1 MREELLIAL
10 VMLGVAAVGAI
21 LTKNDKKRSVIV
33 LLAASLAGS
42 LVAGMGVR
50 FREIVEGPF
59 GFLDAALSVVC
70 AAILVRALEKSG
82 AFDAL
87 LEKILA
93 MKNRWLRA
101 LGMALL
107 IALPG
112 MLTGFATASVVTTG
126 ALVGKRMKSVG
137 IAQDKIARTVA
148 VGSFLG
154 MMLPPNCLPAII
166 AANGAGSVLPTP
178 YVGFFLPLLLLSLPA
193 FAVYVFT
200 CRDTLAFEAPAQK
213 TASAKLPLAV
223 LALVMLAV
231 LVEGLLSSLVY
242 IGGSALYFTVA
253 AVVLLAASRDSVKGV
268 LNTVSVGLMD
278 AAVPVAMVFAL
289 GSFIEVSSM
298 TGVRGYFS
306 LLILGTDTT
315 VVMLIQMAIMLVLGI
330 VLGTPIPAFLAT
342 YAVFPI
348 GWLANTV
355 IVTGVASALGIVS
368 LLAARGGLVE
378 DTVRTLELTDVRW
391 KDVLRHLLLPAALVL
406 IMGVVMVLFGDSM
419 TALIL

>member
-33 LLAASLAGS
+33 LLAASVAGS
-42 LVAGMGVR
+42 LVAGMGIR

-70 AAILVRALEKSG
+70 AAILVRALEKTG

-87 LEKILA
+87 LEKLLA
-93 MKNRWLRA
+93 VKNHWLRA

-126 ALVGKRMKSVG
+126 ALVGKRMKSAG
-137 IAQDKIARTVA
+137 IAQDKIARTV
-148 VGSFLG
+148 VIGSFLG

-178 YVGFFLPLLLLSLPA
+178 YVGFFLPLLVLSLPA
-193 FAVYVFT
+193 FVVYVVT

-253 AVVLLAASRDSVKGV
+253 AVVLLAASRGGVKGA

-315 VVMLIQMAIMLVLGI
+315 VVMLVQMAIMLVLGV

-355 IVTGVASALGIVS
+355 IVTGVASALGVVH
-368 LLAARGGLVE
+368 LVAARGGLVE
-378 DTVRTLELTDVRW
+378 DTLRTLELTDVSW
-391 KDVLRHLLLPAALVL
+391 KSTLQHLLLPAALVL
-406 IMGVVMVLFGDSM
+406 VMGVVMVLFGDSM